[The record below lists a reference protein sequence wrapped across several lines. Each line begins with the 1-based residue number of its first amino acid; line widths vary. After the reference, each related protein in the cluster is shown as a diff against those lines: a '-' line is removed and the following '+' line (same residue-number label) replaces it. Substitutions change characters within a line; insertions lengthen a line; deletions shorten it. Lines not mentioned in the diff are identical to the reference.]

1 MLHDYWMYRGDNDFI
16 KNKLIGER
24 GVLDF
29 FSKYQQPD
37 GSLKDTPYWAFVDWA
52 GNMWGEVK
60 GKDGS
65 AAIYDLQ
72 LLWAYQWAAEMEAK
86 IGLQDYA
93 KIYHQKALQLKAT
106 IQRNTGTQLKKLYAD
121 TKEKNGFSQH
131 VNSLAILTGMV
142 SDADMLAVAKGL
154 LNDKV

>member
-1 MLHDYWMYRGDNDFI
+1 MLHDYWMYRGDDDFI
-16 KNKLIGER
+16 KNKLVGER

-29 FSKYQQPD
+29 FSKYQQAD

-52 GNMWGEVK
+52 GNLWGEVK

-72 LLWAYQWAAEMEAK
+72 LLLAYQWAAEMETK

-93 KIYHQKALQLKAT
+93 QDIYPKS
-106 IQRNTGTQLKKLYAD
+106 RP
-121 TKEKNGFSQH
+121 
-131 VNSLAILTGMV
+131 
-142 SDADMLAVAKGL
+142 AKSYHTA
-154 LNDKV
+154 